1 MDTLRLIIHTYNK
14 FKLEK
19 LWLNKN
25 TYSNN
30 KYRREDNKT
39 ENRDSFDITFLKKIF
54 IFSNQLF
61 ISRSRSVYL
70 SDISNRLLRVFLLTV
85 GV

>member
-1 MDTLRLIIHTYNK
+1 MGTLRLIFHTYNK

-39 ENRDSFDITFLKKIF
+39 ENSDSFDITFLKKIF

-61 ISRSRSVYL
+61 ISWSRSVYI